1 MTMKFFSK
9 FGARQFGLTLI
20 AVGLF
25 IPSILYP
32 FTSLNPEA
40 RLAAGLYASRGVTYE
55 RKIDDLQILIKE
67 GKPKLDPKKN
77 RYYFVGEYEDRLVI
91 PYKYPLALGITLFFI
106 GIVVVTFGK
115 KRNFTEKFSKLNQG
129 AHKDSSNINS
139 IFQCEHCGQKLR
151 FPIKTELLKI
161 TCTSCKNTFHFQKG
175 KRVYL

>member
-1 MTMKFFSK
+1 MKFFSK
-9 FGARQFGLTLI
+9 SWTRQFGLILI
-20 AVGLF
+20 IVGLL

-91 PYKYPLALGITLFFI
+91 PYKYLLALGITLFFI
-106 GIVVVTFGK
+106 GIAVATFSK
-115 KRNFTEKFSKLNQG
+115 KRNSTEKFSELNQG
-129 AHKDSSNINS
+129 AHKDFSNMNS

-151 FPIKTELLKI
+151 FPIKNELLKI

>member
-1 MTMKFFSK
+1 MKFFSK
-9 FGARQFGLTLI
+9 SWTRQFGLILI
-20 AVGLF
+20 IVGLL

-106 GIVVVTFGK
+106 GIAVVTFGK
-115 KRNFTEKFSKLNQG
+115 KRNSTEKFSELNQG
-129 AHKDSSNINS
+129 AHKDFSNMNS

-151 FPIKTELLKI
+151 FPIKNELLKI
-161 TCTSCKNTFHFQKG
+161 TCTSCKNTFHFQNG
-175 KRVYL
+175 KRVIL